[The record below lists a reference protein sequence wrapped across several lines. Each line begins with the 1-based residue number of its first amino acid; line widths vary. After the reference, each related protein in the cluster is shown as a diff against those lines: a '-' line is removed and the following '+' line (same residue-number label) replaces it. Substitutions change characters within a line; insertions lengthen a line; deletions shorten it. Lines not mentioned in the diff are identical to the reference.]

1 MFCANCGS
9 ELEKGARF
17 CPECGA
23 PVEPVQPEKTVQ
35 NPGNT
40 QASGQTPASPK
51 KNQTVIIAAVI
62 AAVVFIIGGGLL
74 YGTVGLAWQKNSA
87 VSKIEK
93 AGLKDYQS
101 EEARLAAEWENLGV
115 LDFDGKRAVV
125 KELKELKKGVDAFQ
139 DCASELS
146 EMEKEKK
153 QYDLDSESYSAYES
167 ALKEC
172 RSAIKKKEGKKTQTT
187 YKNAVKALETLK
199 SADDQYISDQV
210 SMYENVDLSE
220 ASSKEVSSYKTIL
233 KEIQSLTKEK
243 TRNYKSIQKTFAKM
257 DQAIYLYIDP
267 KNPLDVTVQ

>member
-40 QASGQTPASPK
+40 QASGQIPPAGGRTTSGQTPASPK
-51 KNQTVIIAAVI
+51 KNQTVIIAAII

-115 LDFDGKRAVV
+115 LDFGGKRAVV
-125 KELKELKKGVDAFQ
+125 KELKELKKGVDVFQ

-146 EMEKEKK
+146 EMEKV
-153 QYDLDSESYSAYES
+153 QRCD
-167 ALKEC
+167 
-172 RSAIKKKEGKKTQTT
+172 
-187 YKNAVKALETLK
+187 VK
-199 SADDQYISDQV
+199 
-210 SMYENVDLSE
+210 
-220 ASSKEVSSYKTIL
+220 
-233 KEIQSLTKEK
+233 
-243 TRNYKSIQKTFAKM
+243 R
-257 DQAIYLYIDP
+257 
-267 KNPLDVTVQ
+267 